1 MNGIFDLIEAKMPTM
16 SKGQKAIANY
26 IINSYEKAAYM
37 TASRL
42 GEETG
47 VSESTVVRFTMELG
61 FDGYPHFQTSL
72 KEELKSRLTS
82 VQRLNYTERFSDDGT
97 AILDVMKSDMENM
110 KETLNSIDLE
120 SMSQAVETILNARK
134 IYIMGLRS
142 SSPLS
147 SFMHFYFTLLFDD
160 VIHIHSTSTN
170 EVFEQI
176 MSITSD
182 DVMIGISFPRYSNLT
197 INSMEYAKS
206 KGAKVVVVTDK
217 DNTAMTEHANV
228 KLFAKTSMASFVDSI
243 AAPLSLINALI
254 VTLGMHRREHIL
266 TSFEALEKL
275 WSKYSVFDGGKD
287 RRASLPEDSNSDGN
301 EISGTPASGGNG
313 GNGRNGGNG
322 GASEG
327 AAAAAD

>member
-1 MNGIFDLIEAKMPTM
+1 MTGILDLIDTKMSSM
-16 SKGQKAIANY
+16 SKGHKAIARY
-26 IINSYEKAAYM
+26 ITESYDKAAYM
-37 TASRL
+37 TASKL
-42 GEETG
+42 AEEAG

-61 FDGYPHFQTSL
+61 FDGYPHFQHVL

-82 VQRLNYTERFSDDGT
+82 VQRLNYTERFTDDST
-97 AILDVMKSDMENM
+97 AILDVMKNDMENL
-110 KETLNSIDLE
+110 KETINSIDLNA
-120 SMSQAVETILNARK
+120 MSDAVSAILSAKK

-147 SFMHFYFTLLFDD
+147 SFMHFYMTLLFDD

-217 DNTAMTEHANV
+217 DNTAMTQHASV

-266 TSFEALEKL
+266 SSFEALEEL
-275 WSKYSVFDGGKD
+275 WSKYRVFDAGKD
-287 RRASLPEDSNSDGN
+287 RRASIEEENK
-301 EISGTPASGGNG
+301 
-313 GNGRNGGNG
+313 
-322 GASEG
+322 
-327 AAAAAD
+327 